1 MKQKTKKDKYTER
14 PDMHPLHLFSAK
26 LPQSFTYGQKKSH
39 PKISKMVDRL
49 LDFTM
54 ETTNHHQ
61 RNIAFAQT
69 KILFGERKIEDF
81 PDPEPEML
89 EALKMARKW
98 LDGEI
103 QDEALF
109 TYKR

>member
-1 MKQKTKKDKYTER
+1 MKQKTKKDENADR
-14 PDMHPLHLFSAK
+14 ADMHPLHLFSAK
-26 LPQSFTYGQKKSH
+26 LQQPFTYGQKKSH

-54 ETTNHHQ
+54 ETTNHQH

-81 PDPEPEML
+81 TNPEPEML
-89 EALKMARKW
+89 KALKMARKW
-98 LDGEI
+98 LDGEV